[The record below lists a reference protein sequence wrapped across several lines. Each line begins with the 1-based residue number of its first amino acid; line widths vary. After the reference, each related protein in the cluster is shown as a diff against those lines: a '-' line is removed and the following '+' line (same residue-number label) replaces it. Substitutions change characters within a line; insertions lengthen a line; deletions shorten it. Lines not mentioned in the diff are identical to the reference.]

1 MENEDEDY
9 EDIQE
14 EGEDI
19 QEEGEDPEKDIL
31 DENKDLYEILGL
43 KPTATD
49 AEIKKAYKKKA
60 KSAHPDKGG
69 DPKKVFVKLK
79 QIENFKK
86 QIA

>member
-14 EGEDI
+14 EE
-19 QEEGEDPEKDIL
+19 EDPEKDNL

-69 DPKKVFVKLK
+69 DPEKVFFSLK
-79 QIENFKK
+79 PIEK
-86 QIA
+86 